1 MCFIRKCLVA
11 ASYIL
16 VFLGSAQAQSVTIG
30 SNAVWSGGNDS
41 DNGNLLSAQIAKL
54 SQAATVQSLSFY
66 VTAASGNLIFGIYDA
81 SGPKGGPGALK
92 ASTASFA
99 TKTGWNTAKVV
110 TPVSLPAGSYWLAY
124 LPSSNALGFLK
135 TNVTGNCAYY
145 SYKFG
150 SLPSKFSTS
159 PVSCNPTTWS
169 FYATLTASSSGT
181 SSVNGACGSSNGGS
195 LASAP
200 TANLCSAGTASTV
213 SGSGPWS
220 WSCAGSGGGTTATC
234 SATKAVAAQ
243 PVNGA
248 CGSSNG
254 ATVSTAPT
262 ANLCTAGTASTVSG
276 SGPWAWSCAGSNGGS
291 TASCTDK
298 LASTGSAGSTGST
311 GSTGAAPI
319 LIQHVASSANPVGIG
334 IPGNNYKI
342 PLPNSVQAGDA
353 LVLAITYP
361 HGNLITISDS
371 LRQVWPAASIVE
383 DGGANNYTTAIY
395 VRCGSAGGSE
405 TITVG
410 LSGSVLPFE
419 YTVSEFNNVAASNC
433 VDGSV
438 GGANLSPTSAGLIN
452 PGSFTPL
459 TNNSAKGG
467 HVIWNY
473 TALSSPAAGNPT
485 SWNPAGGFTLL
496 DGDIAWINEQGF
508 PHASQWSIQTQQAAA
523 TPSITSTGDTA
534 DTYNS
539 AAVSLLAAS
548 AGGALSGIHI
558 NKIIHQSWVALSSGA
573 TLRLQLP
580 TTGNLRVLA
589 FAAGQNNIHITSIT
603 DSDGSVWSEEQTN
616 GDSAQIWYAANRP
629 ANANLIVSIH
639 TSGTSPT
646 NSVRFFDIQGAAAS
660 PLDVAAGTDLTPC
673 SSQTTLANQ
682 PNITT
687 TGANELVIATM
698 GIGDG
703 PGLGVASGAPT
714 GAVWDLPTY
723 SGEVDTDLMENADA
737 LAHVYTT
744 SASTEHWN
752 WTITPNG
759 DNSCSAEAVA
769 FKPAG

>member
-1 MCFIRKCLVA
+1 MRFIRRCLLA

-30 SNAVWSGGNDS
+30 SNAVWSATNS
-41 DNGNLLSAQIAKL
+41 DNGNLLLAQSASL
-54 SQAATVQSLSFY
+54 PQAATIQSLSFY
-66 VTAASGNLIFGIYDA
+66 VSAASGNLILAIYDA
-81 SGPKGGPGALK
+81 TGPSGGPGALK
-92 ASTASFA
+92 ALTATFA
-99 TKTGWNTAKVV
+99 PKTGWNTAKVL
-110 TPVSLPAGSYWLAY
+110 TPVSLAAGNYWLAY
-124 LPSSNALGFLK
+124 LPSSNALSSVK
-135 TNVTGNCAYY
+135 TNVTGNCTYY
-145 SYKFG
+145 NVSFG
-150 SLPSKFSTS
+150 SLPTKFSTS
-159 PVSCNPTTWS
+159 PASCTPTTWS
-169 FYATLTASSSGT
+169 FYATLTASSGS
-181 SSVNGACGSSNGGS
+181 SSVNGACGSSNG
-195 LASAP
+195 ATTSAKP
-200 TANLCSAGTASTV
+200 TANLCTAGTASTIT
-213 SGSGPWS
+213 GSGPWS
-220 WSCAGSGGGTTATC
+220 WTCAGSNGGSTASC
-234 SATKAVAAQ
+234 SDKLAAT

-248 CGSSNG
+248 CGSANG
-254 ATVSTAPT
+254 TTVSAKPT

-298 LASTGSAGSTGST
+298 LASTGST

-342 PLPNSVQAGDA
+342 PLPNSVHAGDA

-361 HGNLITISDS
+361 HGNLITISDT
-371 LRQVWPAASIVE
+371 LRQIWSSASIVE
-383 DGGANNYTTAIY
+383 DGGANNYATAIY

-419 YTVSEFNNVAASNC
+419 YTVSEFNNVAAANC

-438 GGANLSPTSAGLIN
+438 GGANLSPGSAGVVN

-459 TNNSAKGG
+459 TNNNAEGG

-473 TALSSPAAGNPT
+473 TALSSPADGNPT
-485 SWNPAGGFTLL
+485 SWSPASGFTLL
-496 DGDIAWINEQGF
+496 DGDIAWINKQGF

-534 DTYNS
+534 DTFNS
-539 AAVSLLAAS
+539 ASVSLLAAS
-548 AGGALSGIHI
+548 AGGATPSGIHI
-558 NKIIHQSWVALSSGA
+558 NKIIHQTWVALSSGA

-589 FAAGQNNIHITSIT
+589 FAAGQNNIQITSIT
-603 DSDGSVWSEEQTN
+603 DSDNSAWSLEQTN
-616 GDSAQIWYAANRP
+616 GNSAQIWYAANRP

-639 TSGTSPT
+639 TSGASPT
-646 NSVRFFDIQGAAAS
+646 NSARFFDVQGAAAA

-673 SSQTTLANQ
+673 SSQTTIANQ
-682 PNITT
+682 PTITT

-703 PGLGVASGAPT
+703 PGRGMASGAPT
-714 GAVWDLPTY
+714 GAVWDLTTY
-723 SGEVDTDLMENADA
+723 SAENDTDLMENADA

-744 SASTEHWN
+744 SASTEYWN

-759 DNSCSAEAVA
+759 DNSCSSEAVA

>member
-1 MCFIRKCLVA
+1 MLPVEPVLPA
-11 ASYIL
+11 EPVDA
-16 VFLGSAQAQSVTIG
+16 
-30 SNAVWSGGNDS
+30 
-41 DNGNLLSAQIAKL
+41 
-54 SQAATVQSLSFY
+54 SLS
-66 VTAASGNLIFGIYDA
+66 VHEAVL
-81 SGPKGGPGALK
+81 PPL
-92 ASTASFA
+92 
-99 TKTGWNTAKVV
+99 
-110 TPVSLPAGSYWLAY
+110 LPAQLHAHGP
-124 LPSSNALGFLK
+124 LPLTVDAVPAVQRFAVGA
-135 TNVTGNCAYY
+135 V
-145 SYKFG
+145 
-150 SLPSKFSTS
+150 
-159 PVSCNPTTWS
+159 
-169 FYATLTASSSGT
+169 LTA
-181 SSVNGACGSSNGGS
+181 
-195 LASAP
+195 
-200 TANLCSAGTASTV
+200 
-213 SGSGPWS
+213 
-220 WSCAGSGGGTTATC
+220 
-234 SATKAVAAQ
+234 
-243 PVNGA
+243 
-248 CGSSNG
+248 
-254 ATVSTAPT
+254 APT

-473 TALSSPAAGNPT
+473 TALSSPAAATRPPGI
-485 SWNPAGGFTLL
+485 AGGFTLL

-580 TTGNLRVLA
+580 TTGNLRVL
-589 FAAGQNNIHITSIT
+589 GLCRR
-603 DSDGSVWSEEQTN
+603 SEQHPYHQHYRQRRQRLE
-616 GDSAQIWYAANRP
+616 
-629 ANANLIVSIH
+629 
-639 TSGTSPT
+639 
-646 NSVRFFDIQGAAAS
+646 
-660 PLDVAAGTDLTPC
+660 
-673 SSQTTLANQ
+673 
-682 PNITT
+682 
-687 TGANELVIATM
+687 
-698 GIGDG
+698 
-703 PGLGVASGAPT
+703 
-714 GAVWDLPTY
+714 
-723 SGEVDTDLMENADA
+723 
-737 LAHVYTT
+737 
-744 SASTEHWN
+744 
-752 WTITPNG
+752 
-759 DNSCSAEAVA
+759 
-769 FKPAG
+769 